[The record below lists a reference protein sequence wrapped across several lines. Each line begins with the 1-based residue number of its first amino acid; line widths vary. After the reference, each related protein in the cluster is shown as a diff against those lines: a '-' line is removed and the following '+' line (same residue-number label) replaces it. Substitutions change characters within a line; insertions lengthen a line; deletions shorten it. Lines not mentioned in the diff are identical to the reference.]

1 MIELKNKTINT
12 IIDNLLEKTLSGKI
26 NWERSDTINYR
37 NGVYYWK
44 WETEKYGMISINASR
59 TSNKEN
65 PITYGEVIIYFDIF
79 NVNGVHIIENQYLV
93 SGNSN
98 VVKLYDYLQKEYDK
112 KGAELL
118 EKLLEELN
126 NL

>member
-1 MIELKNKTINT
+1 MKELKNKKINT

-26 NWERSDTINYR
+26 NWERSDSINYR

-44 WETEKYGMISINASR
+44 WETEKYGRISINASHNV
-59 TSNKEN
+59 T
-65 PITYGEVIIYFDIF
+65 GEDIIYFDIF

-93 SGNSN
+93 SENSN
-98 VVKLYDYLQKEYDK
+98 IIKLYNHIQKEYDE
-112 KGAELL
+112 KGAELI